1 MTQNA
6 SHVTITNTF
15 VTPVII
21 HTPVPSTTMSEQAA
35 IGKLNSNSASKYV
48 DVMESVLCTNLMHSG
63 TLLKLIIFSLS
74 LGIVPLTSY
83 YASLHLLWSGILDV
97 SYINPSTHPCLG
109 NSTFAAITAIVAA
122 NVVLILYI
130 ISSIL
135 EDNSSKQSPSRISLN
150 APESK
155 KEQ

>member
-1 MTQNA
+1 M
-6 SHVTITNTF
+6 
-15 VTPVII
+15 PV
-21 HTPVPSTTMSEQAA
+21 
-35 IGKLNSNSASKYV
+35 Y
-48 DVMESVLCTNLMHSG
+48 
-63 TLLKLIIFSLS
+63 IFC
-74 LGIVPLTSY
+74 GAV
-83 YASLHLLWSGILDV
+83 LDV
-97 SYINPSTHPCLG
+97 SYINSSTHPCLG

-150 APESK
+150 ARESK

>member
-1 MTQNA
+1 MWICIQGGN
-6 SHVTITNTF
+6 
-15 VTPVII
+15 
-21 HTPVPSTTMSEQAA
+21 
-35 IGKLNSNSASKYV
+35 LW
-48 DVMESVLCTNLMHSG
+48 TNLMHSG
-63 TLLKLIIFSLS
+63 TLFKLIIFSLS

-83 YASLHLLWSGILDV
+83 YASLHFFWDGILDV
-97 SYINPSTHPCLG
+97 SYMRSSAHPCLG

-135 EDNSSKQSPSRISLN
+135 EDNSSKPSPSRISLN

-155 KEQ
+155 KER